1 MTNIAPLPFTPI
13 AIALESIKF
22 EKRSDNVKLGGID
35 LESGRRVKIK
45 VEFDDHAP
53 CRVDPIS
60 DLVILLTLE
69 RVMP

>member
-1 MTNIAPLPFTPI
+1 MTSTIPLPFTPI

-45 VEFDDHAP
+45 VEFIDHAP
-53 CRVDPIS
+53 RTVDPIS

-69 RVMP
+69 RVLP

>member
-1 MTNIAPLPFTPI
+1 MTNTASLPFTPI
-13 AIALESIKF
+13 AIALETIKF
-22 EKRSDNVKLGGID
+22 EKRTDNLKLGGID

-69 RVMP
+69 RVLP

>member
-1 MTNIAPLPFTPI
+1 MTNTAPLPFTPI
-13 AIALESIKF
+13 AIALETIKF
-22 EKRSDNVKLGGID
+22 EKRSDNVRLGGID

-45 VEFDDHAP
+45 VEFNDHAP

-69 RVMP
+69 RVLP